1 MLYELGKSA
10 GIISEIPSNPEVT
23 FGNDIS
29 EAPPISLPELSEIP
43 EVPNISEIPKAQT
56 IIHPDME
63 VIRTQSIESIKISNI
78 EKKQS
83 SLKEDNELRELS
95 EEEKQFLRENTSLSE
110 NAIENIRV
118 DADGNYHLK
127 CRNEELAGKNHEM
140 TGVKY
145 VEKTINVDGVEITVV
160 VPEFNP
166 LFECDIPPEI
176 WEAGDKAIFE
186 YCTQQLK
193 EYLQAHPEMK
203 SQFNK
208 QQLEQ
213 IMNGEP
219 YIKGVTWHHNE
230 VPGKMQL
237 VDSKNHAMSG
247 HTGGNAI
254 WCGGIR

>member
-1 MLYELGKSA
+1 MLYELEKSV
-10 GIISEIPSNPEVT
+10 GSISEFSTNPEAPS
-23 FGNDIS
+23 GNDIS
-29 EAPPISLPELSEIP
+29 EAPPISLPELPEIP
-43 EVPNISEIPKAQT
+43 EVPNVPEIPKTQT

-78 EKKQS
+78 EKNQY

-127 CRNEELAGKNHEM
+127 CRNEELSGKNHEI

-145 VEKTINVDGVEITVV
+145 VEKAITVDGVEITVV

-237 VDSKNHAMSG
+237 VDSKKHAMSG

-254 WCGGIR
+254 WCSGIR